1 MDTQR
6 LSQTVQPLLEWF
18 RTHARTLPWR
28 ADREPYHVW
37 LSEIMLQQ
45 TRVEAV
51 RGYYAR
57 FLAAAPDV
65 FALAALPEAQ
75 LLKLWEGLGY
85 YNRARKAQECAR
97 VIAARGGV
105 WPDTVEGL
113 LALPGIGP
121 YTAGAI
127 ASICFERPAAA
138 VDGNV
143 LRVCAR
149 VLDDATPI
157 DNAAHKAA
165 LTAALSACYPAGHC
179 GDFTQ
184 ALMELG
190 ACVCVP
196 NGAPKCALCPLQG
209 FCRAKMNGSWD
220 TLPVKEAKKPRRQEQ
235 LTVFFLS
242 CGSRYAVR
250 RRPDTGLL
258 AGLWELPNTEG
269 TLTAQQAL
277 SLLEQWGLQPEQLQK
292 VIERTHVFTHVEWH
306 MRCCYVR
313 VAEPGGDFTWVD
325 GAEFSRSIALPTAFR
340 MFWEPED
347 GQAEK

>member
-1 MDTQR
+1 MDTHR
-6 LSQTVQPLLEWF
+6 LSQTVQPLLGWF
-18 RTHARTLPWR
+18 QAHARALPWR

-85 YNRARKAQECAR
+85 YNRARKAQACAQE
-97 VIAARGGV
+97 IAARGGV

-127 ASICFERPAAA
+127 TSICFERPAAA

-157 DNAAHKAA
+157 DSAAHKAA

-190 ACVCVP
+190 ATVCGP
-196 NGAPKCALCPLQG
+196 NRAPQCEVCPIAALCLA
-209 FCRAKMNGSWD
+209 RAHG
-220 TLPVKEAKKPRRQEQ
+220 TAAALPVKAPKRAKRAEDY
-235 LTVFFLS
+235 TVFCLR
-242 CGSRYAVR
+242 CGDRLAVE
-250 RRPDTGLL
+250 RRPEHGLL
-258 AGLWELPNTEG
+258 AGLWELPNTPGLLDER
-269 TLTAQQAL
+269 QAGEYA
-277 SLLEQWGLQPEQLQK
+277 SGQGLGDVRLRSARDGRH
-292 VIERTHVFTHVEWH
+292 IFTHIVWT
-306 MRCCYVR
+306 MRCYTLECSAMPPRYHWATPDELR
-313 VAEPGGDFTWVD
+313 E
-325 GAEFSRSIALPTAFR
+325 EISLPTAFR
-340 MFWEPED
+340 QFVD
-347 GQAEK
+347 AE

>member
-1 MDTQR
+1 
-6 LSQTVQPLLEWF
+6 
-18 RTHARTLPWR
+18 
-28 ADREPYHVW
+28 
-37 LSEIMLQQ
+37 ML
-45 TRVEAV
+45 RV
-51 RGYYAR
+51 
-57 FLAAAPDV
+57 L
-65 FALAALPEAQ
+65 
-75 LLKLWEGLGY
+75 
-85 YNRARKAQECAR
+85 AR
-97 VIAARGGV
+97 VTEDPSPVTKQSVKKSYELLLRPVYEENPGSRG
-105 WPDTVEGL
+105 EL
-113 LALPGIGP
+113 
-121 YTAGAI
+121 
-127 ASICFERPAAA
+127 
-138 VDGNV
+138 
-143 LRVCAR
+143 
-149 VLDDATPI
+149 
-157 DNAAHKAA
+157 
-165 LTAALSACYPAGHC
+165 
-179 GDFTQ
+179 TQ

-269 TLTAQQAL
+269 TLSAQQAL
-277 SLLEQWGLQPEQLQK
+277 SLLEQWGMQPEQLQK

>member
-1 MDTQR
+1 
-6 LSQTVQPLLEWF
+6 
-18 RTHARTLPWR
+18 
-28 ADREPYHVW
+28 
-37 LSEIMLQQ
+37 
-45 TRVEAV
+45 
-51 RGYYAR
+51 
-57 FLAAAPDV
+57 
-65 FALAALPEAQ
+65 
-75 LLKLWEGLGY
+75 
-85 YNRARKAQECAR
+85 
-97 VIAARGGV
+97 
-105 WPDTVEGL
+105 
-113 LALPGIGP
+113 
-121 YTAGAI
+121 
-127 ASICFERPAAA
+127 
-138 VDGNV
+138 
-143 LRVCAR
+143 
-149 VLDDATPI
+149 
-157 DNAAHKAA
+157 
-165 LTAALSACYPAGHC
+165 
-179 GDFTQ
+179 
-184 ALMELG
+184 MELG

-209 FCRAKMNGSWD
+209 FCRAEMNGSWAS
-220 TLPVKEAKKPRRQEQ
+220 LPVKEAKKPRRQEQ

-313 VAEPGGDFTWVD
+313 VAEPGGDFNWVD